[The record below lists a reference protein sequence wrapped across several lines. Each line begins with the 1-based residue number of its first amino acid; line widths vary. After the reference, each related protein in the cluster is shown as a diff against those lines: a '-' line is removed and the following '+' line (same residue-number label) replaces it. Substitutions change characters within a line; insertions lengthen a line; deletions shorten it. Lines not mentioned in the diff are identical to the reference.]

1 MNELICKYCGGRLVI
16 DTEYDGKN
24 ELAEDYHPERSKWW
38 GYVLNLTCIGCST
51 VYPIA
56 RMRTFDCI
64 SRIIR
69 KEGDNG

>member
-24 ELAEDYHPERSKWW
+24 DLAEDYNPERSKWW
-38 GYVLNLTCIGCST
+38 AYELRLECAYCSA

-56 RMRTFDCI
+56 RMRSFDGV
-64 SRIIR
+64 SKIIR
-69 KEGDNG
+69 KEGENG